1 MSCLQDQAP
10 GSPGRA
16 AAAAVVVSAKL
27 LVAGFAGHR
36 RGGLWEMAPA
46 RFMGGCCARLRGRAA
61 AAAVC
66 VLALCASAAPEGNVD
81 PDAMGAAFAAGTIT
95 MESFARAHERDEFR
109 QLEEA
114 VASGWKQQQGSSTRV
129 RRPLSYPPGNSGIS
143 AQESSVEDECVD
155 LAQCSCACFCR
166 GKCLRSQSIPH
177 ELALFSRSRSDLK
190 GALTKARDIRWR
202 WRT

>member
-1 MSCLQDQAP
+1 M
-10 GSPGRA
+10 
-16 AAAAVVVSAKL
+16 L
-27 LVAGFAGHR
+27 LVASFAGHR
-36 RGGLWEMAPA
+36 RGGLLETAPA
-46 RFMGGCCARLRGRAA
+46 RLRGGCCARLRGRAA

-66 VLALCASAAPEGNVD
+66 VLALSASAAPEGNVD

-95 MESFARAHERDEFR
+95 MESFARAHQRNEIR

-114 VASGWKQQQGSSTRV
+114 VASGWKQQQESSLTRAH
-129 RRPLSYPPGNSGIS
+129 RPLSYPPGKSGIA

-190 GALTKARDIRWR
+190 GAWTKACDIRKR
-202 WRT
+202 WRTYRGTPAAQALACVGLRGSTCD

>member
-1 MSCLQDQAP
+1 M
-10 GSPGRA
+10 
-16 AAAAVVVSAKL
+16 L
-27 LVAGFAGHR
+27 LAGFAGHR

-46 RFMGGCCARLRGRAA
+46 RFMGGCCARLRGSAA

-66 VLALCASAAPEGNVD
+66 VLALCASAAPEGSVD
-81 PDAMGAAFAAGTIT
+81 PDAMGEAFAAGTIT
-95 MESFARAHERDEFR
+95 MESFARAHERDEIR

-114 VASGWKQQQGSSTRV
+114 VASGWKQQQGSSQTRA
-129 RRPLSYPPGNSGIS
+129 RWPLSYPPGNSGIP

-190 GALTKARDIRWR
+190 GALTKARDIRKR